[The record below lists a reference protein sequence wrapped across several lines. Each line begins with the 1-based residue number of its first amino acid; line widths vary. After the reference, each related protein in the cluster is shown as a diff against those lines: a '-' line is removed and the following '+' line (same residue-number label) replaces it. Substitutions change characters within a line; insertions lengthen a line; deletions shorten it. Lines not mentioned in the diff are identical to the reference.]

1 MATEIVDDKS
11 SHCIPFILSRHAI
24 HTASSPSTPFFIGIN
39 GVQGVGKSTLVS
51 LLLTTLRDECN
62 LATEIISLDDL
73 YLTHAD
79 QVALAQAN
87 PLNPLVQHRGEP
99 GTHDIPVA
107 QSLFTSL
114 RNQTETSIPRYD
126 KSAFSGQ
133 GDRSPTPLRVNERGI
148 PLRPPHLP
156 RSAPRDRE
164 SESRCGRVNEPSK
177 PKVQVI
183 ILEGWSVGFR
193 ALTSEEV
200 TSKREA
206 SRSNPDSTLWKNR
219 LEDLLFVN
227 DKLREYDVMTDMLDA
242 FIHLDA
248 SETAFVYAWRREQ
261 EAALRVTRGVEN
273 AMTDE
278 QVVRFVDGY
287 YPAYELFTDDLR
299 KGVFRGDTGKKGSQL
314 RLIVGRDRRVIEVEQ
329 I

>member
-1 MATEIVDDKS
+1 MAEIIDDKS
-11 SHCIPFILSRHAI
+11 IHCIPFILSRQVLHA
-24 HTASSPSTPFFIGIN
+24 ASSPSAPFFIGIN

-51 LLLTTLRDECN
+51 LLLSALQNDCN

-87 PLNPLVQHRGEP
+87 PSNPLIQHRGEP
-99 GTHDIPVA
+99 GTHDIPLA

-126 KSAFSGQ
+126 KSAFNGQ
-133 GDRSPTPLRVNERGI
+133 GDRTSHPL
-148 PLRPPHLP
+148 
-156 RSAPRDRE
+156 
-164 SESRCGRVNEPSK
+164 RVNEPSK
-177 PKVQVI
+177 RKLQVI

-193 ALTSEEV
+193 ALPDSEV
-200 TSKREA
+200 ISKREA

-227 DKLREYDVMTDMLDA
+227 NKLREYDVMTDMLDA

-261 EAALRVTRGVEN
+261 EEALRRVRGVEN

-278 QVVRFVDGY
+278 QVVKFVDGY
-287 YPAYELFTDDLR
+287 YPAYELFTENLR
-299 KGVFRGDTGKKGSQL
+299 KGVFGGDAAKKGSQL
-314 RLIVGRDRRVIEVEQ
+314 RLIVGRDRRVKEVEQ

>member
-1 MATEIVDDKS
+1 MAEIIDDKS
-11 SHCIPFILSRHAI
+11 IHCIPFILSRHAL
-24 HTASSPSTPFFIGIN
+24 HAASSPSTPFFIGIN

-51 LLLTTLRDECN
+51 TLLTTLQTECN

-99 GTHDIPVA
+99 GTHDIPLA
-107 QSLFTSL
+107 QSLFTNL
-114 RNQTETSIPRYD
+114 RNQTETCIPRYD
-126 KSAFSGQ
+126 KSAFNGH
-133 GDRSPTPLRVNERGI
+133 GDRAPTALRVNE
-148 PLRPPHLP
+148 L
-156 RSAPRDRE
+156 
-164 SESRCGRVNEPSK
+164 SK
-177 PKVQVI
+177 RKLQVI

-193 ALTSEEV
+193 ALPDSEV
-200 TSKREA
+200 IAKREA
-206 SRSNPDSTLWKNR
+206 SESDPNSTLWKNR
-219 LEDLLFVN
+219 REDLLFVN

-248 SETAFVYAWRREQ
+248 SETSYVYAWRREQ
-261 EAALRVTRGVEN
+261 EEALRKVRGVEN

-278 QVVRFVDGY
+278 QVVKFVDGY
-287 YPAYELFTDDLR
+287 YPAYELFTEDLR
-299 KGVFRGDTGKKGSQL
+299 KGVFKGDAGKKGSQL
-314 RLIVGRDRRVIEVEQ
+314 RLIVGRDRRVKEVEQ

>member
-1 MATEIVDDKS
+1 MATEIVDDKN

-107 QSLFTSL
+107 KSLFTSL

-133 GDRSPTPLRVNERGI
+133 GDRSPTPL
-148 PLRPPHLP
+148 
-156 RSAPRDRE
+156 
-164 SESRCGRVNEPSK
+164 RVNEPSK

-261 EAALRVTRGVEN
+261 EAALRVVRGVEN

-287 YPAYELFTDDLR
+287 YPAYELFTEDLR
-299 KGVFRGDTGKKGSQL
+299 KGVFRGNADKKGSQL

>member
-1 MATEIVDDKS
+1 MAEIIDDKS
-11 SHCIPFILSRHAI
+11 IHCIPFILSRHAL
-24 HTASSPSTPFFIGIN
+24 HAASSPSTPFFIGIN

-51 LLLTTLRDECN
+51 TLLTTLQTECN

-114 RNQTETSIPRYD
+114 LNQTETSIPRYD
-126 KSAFSGQ
+126 KSAFNGH
-133 GDRSPTPLRVNERGI
+133 GDRAPTAL
-148 PLRPPHLP
+148 
-156 RSAPRDRE
+156 
-164 SESRCGRVNEPSK
+164 RVNEPSK
-177 PKVQVI
+177 PKLQVI

-193 ALTSEEV
+193 ALSSEEV
-200 TSKREA
+200 AFKRKA
-206 SRSNPDSTLWKNR
+206 AQSDPNSTLWKNR

-248 SETAFVYAWRREQ
+248 SETSYVYAWRREQ
-261 EAALRVTRGVEN
+261 EEALRKVRGVEN

-278 QVVRFVDGY
+278 QVVKFVDGY
-287 YPAYELFTDDLR
+287 YPAYELFTEDLR
-299 KGVFRGDTGKKGSQL
+299 KGVFKGDEGKKGSQL
-314 RLIVGRDRRVIEVEQ
+314 RLIVGRDRRVKE
-329 I
+329 

>member
-1 MATEIVDDKS
+1 MAEIIDDKS
-11 SHCIPFILSRHAI
+11 AHCIPFILARHAI
-24 HTASSPSTPFFIGIN
+24 HAASSPSAPFFIGIN

-51 LLLTTLRDECN
+51 LLLSTLHDDCN
-62 LATEIISLDDL
+62 LVTEIISLDDL

-79 QVALAQAN
+79 QVALAEAN
-87 PLNPLVQHRGEP
+87 PSNPLIQHRGEP
-99 GTHDIPVA
+99 GTHDIPLA
-107 QSLFTSL
+107 RCLFTNL
-114 RNQTETSIPRYD
+114 RAQTETSIPRYD
-126 KSAFSGQ
+126 KSAFNGQ
-133 GDRSPTPLRVNERGI
+133 GDRTSTPLRVNE
-148 PLRPPHLP
+148 
-156 RSAPRDRE
+156 
-164 SESRCGRVNEPSK
+164 PSK
-177 PKVQVI
+177 RKLQVI

-193 ALTSEEV
+193 ALSDSEV
-200 TSKREA
+200 AAKREA

-261 EAALRVTRGVEN
+261 EEVLRKARGVEN

-278 QVVRFVDGY
+278 QVVKFVDGY
-287 YPAYELFTDDLR
+287 YPAYELFTEELR
-299 KGVFRGDTGKKGSQL
+299 KGVFKGDEGKKGSQL
-314 RLIVGRDRRVIEVEQ
+314 RLIVGRDRRVQEVQQ